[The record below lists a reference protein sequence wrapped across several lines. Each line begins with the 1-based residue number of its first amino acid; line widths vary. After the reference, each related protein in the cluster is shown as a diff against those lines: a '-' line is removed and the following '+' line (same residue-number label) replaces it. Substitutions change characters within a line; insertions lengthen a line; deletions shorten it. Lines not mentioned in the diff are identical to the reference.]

1 MIIQLPFTYF
11 FLCVC
16 ETLILFSQLRKHLR
30 LQGEQCTD
38 LQVVCPQKA
47 VYWAGATVWF
57 LERPGCY
64 GTGHAGRGGWEP
76 HGGGRRKSTTQVCVC
91 VSRSLFLSQQHVGL
105 NWLLAA
111 VITYSRVLYW
121 NVFFILVWINI
132 LKVDWCSGV
141 STLSKQKR
149 VGLMWSCKLAMNP
162 ADEFCSPMECQL
174 VHFKKLRQSLCHGVT
189 SSSRWLTA
197 YC

>member
-1 MIIQLPFTYF
+1 MYWSTS
-11 FLCVC
+11 CVST
-16 ETLILFSQLRKHLR
+16 ESSVLSWSNSLISWKTWLLRYR
-30 LQGEQCTD
+30 TCRARGMRTTRRGEE
-38 LQVVCPQKA
+38 KK
-47 VYWAGATVWF
+47 Y
-57 LERPGCY
+57 
-64 GTGHAGRGGWEP
+64 HAGM
-76 HGGGRRKSTTQVCVC
+76 CVC